1 MFLPQTPEAIKSLGI
16 ERLEKDSEPA
26 IFGEMPPKEGLH
38 NLAMKTALKLDI
50 STGERFQPAQN
61 VSSQSV

>member
-1 MFLPQTPEAIKSLGI
+1 
-16 ERLEKDSEPA
+16 
-26 IFGEMPPKEGLH
+26 MPPKEGLH